1 VLVPQKIS
9 DNIKMVQ
16 APEKTENLN
25 VYIPKMVGGTEILFS
40 EKWQYLVYGFD
51 FDQIEKIALYRFNCD
66 EFNTRDS
73 LLSERIKREIDE
85 KEVVTDSQARFR
97 KGRDTMDNV

>member
-1 VLVPQKIS
+1 MCIFQKWLE
-9 DNIKMVQ
+9 
-16 APEKTENLN
+16 APRYCFQKNSN
-25 VYIPKMVGGTEILFS
+25 ILF
-40 EKWQYLVYGFD
+40 YGFD